1 MKRNFAAGLLKVVCV
16 LMLVCLPVIL
26 VVSEE
31 EYYVD
36 SMELTVYRDG
46 LVQVVQVMTVNE
58 TYPAITVSLLA
69 SAVENVIVVDENN
82 LILDYE
88 IKGSD
93 MTVYTLG
100 ARKVVIEYDTVA
112 LTRKDSGVWTLAFSA
127 PYNLTVLLPGES
139 TIIYLNQVP
148 TAISTED
155 NTTVLQ
161 LFPGQWEISYVIP
174 IIPPSPTPTPSPTLT
189 PTPTPPPTPSP
200 GTATVTGTVKDA
212 KTELPIAGATVECN
226 GYQTSTESDGTYSLS
241 VTVGAYLVTVRMNGY
256 ETKTVSVDASE
267 EKRYTIDFSIT
278 QITSPPPP
286 PKPPT
291 HIPLEYLVPVI
302 LLFAVVG
309 GFLLLKRRRPPSA
322 ERILKE
328 HLELRKEDREVVQF
342 IADRGGMVL
351 EAEIRDEFPD
361 LPRTTVWRLLKR
373 LEKME
378 MVTVK
383 KIGLQNQIE
392 LKK

>member
-1 MKRNFAAGLLKVVCV
+1 MKRNLATGLLTAVCA
-16 LMLVCLPVIL
+16 LMFVCLS
-26 VVSEE
+26 VVSVSEQ

-46 LVQVVQVMTVNE
+46 LVQVAQAMAVNE

-88 IKGSD
+88 ITGFN
-93 MTVYTLG
+93 MTVYSLG
-100 ARKVVIEYDTVA
+100 ARKVVIEYDTVS
-112 LTRKDSGVWTLAFSA
+112 LTRKEAGVWTLAFST

-148 TAISTED
+148 TAISTVD

-161 LFPGQWEISYVIP
+161 LFPGQWEISYVLP
-174 IIPPSPTPTPSPTLT
+174 IIPPSPSPTPPTPSPS
-189 PTPTPPPTPSP
+189 PTPPP

-212 KTELPIAGATVECN
+212 KTGLPVAGATVEYN
-226 GYQTSTESDGTYSLS
+226 GYQTSTGSDGTYSLS
-241 VTVGAYLVTVRMNGY
+241 VTLRAYLVTVRMNGY

-267 EKRYTIDFSIT
+267 EKMYTVDFSIT
-278 QITSPPPP
+278 PIESPSPP
-286 PKPPT
+286 PKPLIP
-291 HIPLEYLVPVI
+291 IPLEYLIPII
-302 LLFAVVG
+302 LVAVVG
-309 GFLLLKRRRPPSA
+309 GFFLLRRRRPPSA

-328 HLELRKEDREVVQF
+328 HLELRKEDREVIQF
-342 IADRGGMVL
+342 IADRGGTVL
-351 EAEIRDEFPD
+351 EAEIREEFPD

-373 LEKME
+373 LEKMN